1 MSFYY
6 NANGQRMD
14 MTTMGRCGRD
24 RLLEATQDG
33 YLDPQTVVEMS
44 QDGLIFKYL
53 SRVNDKTNIPVF
65 ATVTAGILTGLLATL
80 LNVLCM
86 RYSIVSTCY

>member
-33 YLDPQTVVEMS
+33 YLDPQTVIEMVARWMTS
-44 QDGLIFKYL
+44 EEIYDMCDQNEVNLA
-53 SRVNDKTNIPVF
+53 RV
-65 ATVTAGILTGLLATL
+65 TGD
-80 LNVLCM
+80 
-86 RYSIVSTCY
+86 

>member
-33 YLDPQTVVEMS
+33 YLDPQQVVEMVARWMTS
-44 QDGLIFKYL
+44 DEIYEMCDQNEVNLA
-53 SRVNDKTNIPVF
+53 RV
-65 ATVTAGILTGLLATL
+65 TGD
-80 LNVLCM
+80 
-86 RYSIVSTCY
+86 

>member
-33 YLDPQTVVEMS
+33 YLDPQQVVEMVARWMTS
-44 QDGLIFKYL
+44 EEIYDMCDQNE
-53 SRVNDKTNIPVF
+53 VNLAR
-65 ATVTAGILTGLLATL
+65 ATGD
-80 LNVLCM
+80 
-86 RYSIVSTCY
+86 

>member
-14 MTTMGRCGRD
+14 MITMGRCGRD

-33 YLDPQTVVEMS
+33 YLDPQTVVEMVARWMTS
-44 QDGLIFKYL
+44 EEIYDMCDQNE
-53 SRVNDKTNIPVF
+53 VNLAR
-65 ATVTAGILTGLLATL
+65 ATGD
-80 LNVLCM
+80 
-86 RYSIVSTCY
+86 

>member
-33 YLDPQTVVEMS
+33 YLDPQTVVEMVARWMTS
-44 QDGLIFKYL
+44 EEIYDMCDQNEVNLA
-53 SRVNDKTNIPVF
+53 RV
-65 ATVTAGILTGLLATL
+65 TGD
-80 LNVLCM
+80 
-86 RYSIVSTCY
+86 